1 MDAVQPGRRIV
12 VALEIEDAALRQSL
26 AAAVLLRPDLR
37 LAGGGEAAMVVLTDR
52 RHSAPEHRGEV
63 PAVLLDDVH
72 GNRLAPGFA
81 AMLSRE
87 EDPHVVL
94 SAAQLI
100 AADFTLGRK
109 SGVGGNGAGFG
120 AVDGDHALDDKV
132 RLSPR
137 ETEVLDLLVDGCSN
151 KLVARRLGISVHTA
165 KFHVAAVIDKL
176 GASNRSD
183 AVATAFRD
191 GYVSL

>member
-1 MDAVQPGRRIV
+1 
-12 VALEIEDAALRQSL
+12 
-26 AAAVLLRPDLR
+26 
-37 LAGGGEAAMVVLTDR
+37 MVVLTDR